1 MGMWITYQ
9 YIEHQVMPPYRK
21 YIKANPEL
29 EMIAPFECV
38 ATNQGTPKEDAKS
51 IRTWCGTGIYP
62 KA

>member
-38 ATNQGTPKEDAKS
+38 ATNQGCLLYTSPSPRDS
-51 IRTWCGTGIYP
+51 
-62 KA
+62 